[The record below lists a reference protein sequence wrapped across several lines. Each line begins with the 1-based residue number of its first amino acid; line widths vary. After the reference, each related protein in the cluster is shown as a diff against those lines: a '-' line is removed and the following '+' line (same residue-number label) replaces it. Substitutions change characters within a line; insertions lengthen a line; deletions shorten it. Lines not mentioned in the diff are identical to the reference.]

1 MRILLTL
8 LLLVSSARA
17 DVIEF
22 RLGRWFDGHR
32 FIARTMYSV
41 DGVLQRRAPRPP
53 DRVITLD
60 GMFVIPPL
68 AEAHNHWLEPQSIAD
83 YNRRYLADGVFYVM
97 DQANMP
103 LVADRVRAA
112 TNRPDTVDYIVAML
126 GFTGPGGHPIEIV
139 QQFVAMGVLPAAW
152 KDDPERHA
160 VLVVRNEHDVD
171 ERWPLLRAA
180 HTDFVK
186 VFLLYSGGGMS
197 GFDRGIDP
205 KLVPGIVARAHRD
218 GLRVSAHVYDADAFR
233 VAVRAGVDIVA
244 HLPGTGAGEHSDQL
258 ARYRISDDDAR
269 AAARAGVTVITTL
282 GWLDEV
288 PRPLAATIERDVIV
302 PNLRRLLRHGV
313 PLAIGSDQFR
323 RTPLYELFILARLG
337 VMSNAEIVRVATMVT
352 PRTIFPHRRVGSLE
366 AGSEASFLVLD
377 EDPTKDLAAVKEI
390 LLRVKE
396 GKILP

>member
-1 MRILLTL
+1 
-8 LLLVSSARA
+8 
-17 DVIEF
+17 
-22 RLGRWFDGHR
+22 
-32 FIARTMYSV
+32 
-41 DGVLQRRAPRPP
+41 
-53 DRVITLD
+53 
-60 GMFVIPPL
+60 
-68 AEAHNHWLEPQSIAD
+68 
-83 YNRRYLADGVFYVM
+83 
-97 DQANMP
+97 
-103 LVADRVRAA
+103 
-112 TNRPDTVDYIVAML
+112 
-126 GFTGPGGHPIEIV
+126 
-139 QQFVAMGVLPAAW
+139 VLPAAW
-152 KDDPERHA
+152 KDDPDRHA

-171 ERWPLLRAA
+171 ERWALLRAA

-186 VFLLYSGGGMS
+186 VFLLYSGGGTT

-218 GLRVSAHVYDADAFR
+218 GWRVSAHVYDTDDFR

-244 HLPGTGAGEHSDQL
+244 HLPGTGAGEHPDQL
-258 ARYRISDDDAR
+258 ARYRITDNDAR

-323 RTPLYELFILARLG
+323 RTPLSELFILARLG

-352 PRTIFPHRRVGSLE
+352 PRTIFPRRRLGSLE

-377 EDPTKDLAAVKEI
+377 DDPTKDLAAVRGI